1 MRPHLL
7 TLGASVLPLALLVV
21 AVARFSA
28 RHDLTG
34 ADIWTTVLVLMA
46 FGQVLARLGVLQ
58 IRRVRAISQS
68 AAAPHRPTLTT
79 DSDARWGTR

>member
-1 MRPHLL
+1 MGCRFGFAYYAYHGGGP
-7 TLGASVLPLALLVV
+7 

-58 IRRVRAISQS
+58 IRRVRAISQ
-68 AAAPHRPTLTT
+68 
-79 DSDARWGTR
+79 